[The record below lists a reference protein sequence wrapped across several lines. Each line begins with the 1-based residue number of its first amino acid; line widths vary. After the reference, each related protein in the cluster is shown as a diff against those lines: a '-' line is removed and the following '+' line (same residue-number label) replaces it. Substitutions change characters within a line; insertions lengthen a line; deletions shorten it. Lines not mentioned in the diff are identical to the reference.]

1 VLVEPAHG
9 GLFGAVRFG
18 RLLPGL
24 LLALDDVEL
33 DVPDCAFQ

>member
-1 VLVEPAHG
+1 
-9 GLFGAVRFG
+9 VRFG